1 MAHKGIILGGGTGTR
16 LWPMTLAVNKHLLPV
31 YDKPMIYYPLCTLI
45 AAGIQD
51 ILLISTPHDLPLYQT
66 LLEDGSQWGISIQ
79 YATQEE
85 PKGIAQAFL
94 IGESFIGKD
103 AVTLILGDNI
113 FYGSHISQTIKKGLE
128 NTKGATIFP
137 YYVNDPQRYGVI
149 VFDKDN
155 KPISIE
161 EKPQIPQSNYAVT
174 GLYCFDNRV
183 IDITKQLRPSSRG
196 ELEVTDINKYYLSE
210 GLLHTE
216 ILSRGIAWL
225 DTGTPSSLL
234 DAAHF
239 IHTIEARQGL
249 KIGCPEEVSWRM
261 GYINNEKLEEAAQR
275 YRKNDYGQYLLSLLQ
290 H

>member
-31 YDKPMIYYPLCTLI
+31 HDKPMIYYPLSTLI
-45 AAGIQD
+45 GAGIQD
-51 ILLISTPHDLPLYQT
+51 ILLISTPQDLPLYQT
-66 LLEDGSQWGISIQ
+66 LLADGSQWGISIQ
-79 YATQEE
+79 YAIQDQ

-94 IGESFIGKD
+94 IGESFIGND
-103 AVTLILGDNI
+103 NVTLILGDNI
-113 FYGSHISQTIKKGLE
+113 FYGSQISQTIHNALSKK
-128 NTKGATIFP
+128 NGATIFP
-137 YYVNDPQRYGVI
+137 YYVNDPQRYGV
-149 VFDKDN
+149 VTFDKEN

-161 EKPQIPQSNYAVT
+161 EKPANPQSNYAVT
-174 GLYCFDNRV
+174 GLYCFDNNV
-183 IDITKQLRPSSRG
+183 IEISKHLQPSARG
-196 ELEVTDINKYYLSE
+196 ELEVTDINKHYLKE
-210 GLLHTE
+210 GLLHAE

-249 KIGCPEEVSWRM
+249 KVGCPEEVAWRM
-261 GYINNEKLEEAAQR
+261 GYINNEKLELAAKR
-275 YRKNDYGQYLLSLLQ
+275 YSKNDYGQYLLGLLT